1 MIYEALFLPVTE
13 EKERRETATKR
24 GRGEE
29 KKREKNGG
37 ESVKSEPK
45 GKEDRRVWRRHP
57 SPCDPSAENEDGK

>member
-13 EKERRETATKR
+13 ENERREAATKR
-24 GRGEE
+24 GREE
-29 KKREKNGG
+29 KERREEWRG

-45 GKEDRRVWRRHP
+45 GKEDRRVRRRHP